1 MFGSPTPQESTP
13 TADDLG
19 APAEV
24 VLTAEQVMPL
34 LYEELRRHARR
45 ERRRVGAA
53 DTLQTTAVV
62 SEAYLKLRD
71 AAGFS
76 DRVHFLRSA
85 ALAMRHVLVNY
96 TRDQRA
102 QKRGGGAAHELLD
115 EQSEPAVAE
124 DERILEVN
132 DALSRLKVLN
142 VRLAQVVEC
151 RFFAGYDDVQTAEA
165 LGLTDRTVRRDWV
178 KARAWLRRELDATGQ
193 LPESLAG

>member
-19 APAEV
+19 APADV
-24 VLTAEQVMPL
+24 VLTAEQLMPL

>member
-24 VLTAEQVMPL
+24 VLTAEQLMPL

>member
-24 VLTAEQVMPL
+24 VLTAEQLMPL

-178 KARAWLRRELDATGQ
+178 KARAWLRRELDVTGP

>member
-1 MFGSPTPQESTP
+1 MFGSPTPPESTP

-24 VLTAEQVMPL
+24 VLTAEQLMPL

-71 AAGFS
+71 AAGFT

>member
-24 VLTAEQVMPL
+24 VLTAEHLMPL